1 MVRQELGRLEEVD
14 LRAIWS
20 DEARDFTP
28 WLADHLEE
36 LGKALHLDMHLVE
49 AEGAIGPFA
58 ADIIADGE
66 NGLVVIENQ
75 LERSDHGHLGQ
86 LLTYAAGRDART
98 LIWIAPELRDEHRA
112 AINWLNRW
120 TQREIAI
127 YGVVVRAV
135 RVENS
140 LPAPVFLSVA
150 SPGSSR
156 PIRSVRR
163 DSDQGEVERWLLEC
177 IVRDPDGYVLID
189 DVWKALC
196 IAFNTNEA
204 GRIQGLHRASLAKQL
219 RTLFP
224 DLPQATRHRAHNRKR
239 GWQGWRLSHLD
250 AERPASPL
258 SSSFE

>member
-1 MVRQELGRLEEVD
+1 M
-14 LRAIWS
+14 RAIWS

-120 TQREIAI
+120 TQRKSPSTALLCALCESKTRCLLQCSFRSPLLEAPGQSGQSGEIQIKERLRALVT
-127 YGVVVRAV
+127 GVHC
-135 RVENS
+135 
-140 LPAPVFLSVA
+140 
-150 SPGSSR
+150 SR
-156 PIRSVRR
+156 P
-163 DSDQGEVERWLLEC
+163 RWL
-177 IVRDPDGYVLID
+177 RID
-189 DVWKALC
+189 
-196 IAFNTNEA
+196 
-204 GRIQGLHRASLAKQL
+204 
-219 RTLFP
+219 
-224 DLPQATRHRAHNRKR
+224 
-239 GWQGWRLSHLD
+239 
-250 AERPASPL
+250 
-258 SSSFE
+258 